1 MGSDRLTESSSF
13 RLLGLTFSNDLTWG
27 DYIKS
32 VAKLASM
39 KVGSL
44 VSARG
49 FLSNEAILY
58 IYKSVIRPS
67 MEYCSHIWAGAPAKY
82 LSMLDR
88 IQKRIVNLVGPE
100 LGSVLHSLSHRR
112 NVASLSL
119 FYKYFHQQCSRELF
133 DLVPPLKKFR
143 PNLRCAGESHR
154 YTVVPPRCK
163 RGFYASSFFPRT
175 SALWNDLPVSCFP
188 DGYDLLAFKR
198 RVNRHLLS
206 S

>member
-1 MGSDRLTESSSF
+1 
-13 RLLGLTFSNDLTWG
+13 
-27 DYIKS
+27 
-32 VAKLASM
+32 M

-44 VSARG
+44 FCARG

-82 LSMLDR
+82 LSTLDK
-88 IQKRIVNLVGPE
+88 IQKRIVNLVDPE
-100 LGSVLHSLSHRR
+100 LGSVFHTLSHRR
-112 NVASLSL
+112 TVASLSL
-119 FYKYFHQQCSRELF
+119 FYKYFHQQCSRELS
-133 DLVPPLKKFR
+133 DLVPPLRNFR
-143 PNLRCAGESHR
+143 QDLRCAGESHG
-154 YTVVPPRCK
+154 YTVALPRCK
-163 RGFYASSFFPRT
+163 RCFYASSFFPRT

-188 DGYDLLAFKR
+188 DGYDLLTFKR